1 MALIRFVIMAGVALA
16 AGATVLRALGALR
29 WGVVTRD
36 LRAPL
41 ERGLRPV
48 GPSVFEPRL
57 LEGLPA
63 PVQRYFGKV
72 LTPGQRMLAGA
83 WVRHEGRFNMSPGQA
98 GWRPF
103 VSNQLVVTQRPG
115 FIWDARIR
123 VAPGLNMHVHD
134 AYVAGEG
141 VLHARLLGLFPVMSM
156 PSSPELARGEFMRFV
171 AEASWYPTALL
182 PGQGVTWEPV
192 DERQARAT
200 MTDGD
205 TSVTMVVRFN
215 DQDLI
220 ESVTAQS
227 RGREVKGA
235 VVPTPW
241 QGRCWDY
248 VQRDGMLI
256 PLEGEVAWLLPE
268 GPQPY
273 WRGRITELTYAFAE

>member
-1 MALIRFVIMAGVALA
+1 M
-16 AGATVLRALGALR
+16 RALGALR
-29 WGVVTRD
+29 WGAATRA

-48 GPSVFEPRL
+48 VPSTFDPRL
-57 LEGLPA
+57 LDGLPA

-72 LTPGQRMLAGA
+72 LTPGQRMIAGA
-83 WVRHEGRFNMSPGQA
+83 WVRHEGTFNMSPA
-98 GWRPF
+98 KDRWSPF

-123 VAPGLNMHVHD
+123 MAPGLNVHVHD

-141 VLHARLLGLFPVMSM
+141 VLHARLFGLFPVMDK
-156 PSSPELARGEFMRFV
+156 PPSPELAQGEFMRFF

-182 PGQGVTWEPV
+182 PSQGVVWEPI

-200 MTDGD
+200 MTDGA
-205 TSVTMVVRFN
+205 TSLTMVVRFN

-220 ESVTAQS
+220 ESVAAES
-227 RGREVKGA
+227 RGRDVKGEM
-235 VVPTPW
+235 VPTPW
-241 QGRCWDY
+241 QGRFWDY
-248 VQRDGMLI
+248 VSRDGMLI

-268 GPQPY
+268 GPLPY
-273 WRGRITELTYAFAE
+273 WRGRIVELTYAYAD

>member
-1 MALIRFVIMAGVALA
+1 MVIIRFVIMAGIALA
-16 AGATVLRALGALR
+16 AGAAVLRALGTLR
-29 WGVVTRD
+29 WGAITRD

-41 ERGLRPV
+41 ERELRPV
-48 GPSVFEPRL
+48 APSIFEPRV

-63 PVQRYFGKV
+63 PVQRYFDKV

-83 WVRHEGRFNMSPGQA
+83 WVRHEGTFNMSSGKA
-98 GWRPF
+98 RWSPF

-123 VAPGLNMHVHD
+123 MAPGLNVHVHD
-134 AYVAGEG
+134 AYVAGRG
-141 VLHARLLGLFPVMSM
+141 VLHARLLGLFTVMEQP
-156 PSSPELARGEFMRFV
+156 PSRELAEGEFMRFF

-182 PGQGVTWEPV
+182 PGQGVQWEPI
-192 DERQARAT
+192 DDRQARAT
-200 MTDGD
+200 MTDGT

-220 ESVTAQS
+220 ESVTAAA
-227 RGREVKGA
+227 RGR
-235 VVPTPW
+235 VVNGMTAPTPW

-248 VQRDGMLI
+248 VSRDGMLI

-273 WRGRITELTYAFAE
+273 WRGRITELTYAFAQ